1 MLCNIRRRLAWLLVL
16 FIVADA
22 LMFWRT
28 IAVGSYAAT
37 GNTQQ
42 VYKLGVGDKIK
53 ILVYGDDDVSGE
65 FEVDSTGAISAKLIG
80 HVTVQ
85 GLAVADVEKLLA
97 ETYRIKGYIKD
108 PQVSIEIIYFRPFFI
123 LGEVEKRGS
132 YPYVNGL
139 TVVQAVAIAGGYTYR
154 ASKSRITIQRAGE
167 PSGSEQIVEEDATVN
182 PGDIIRVPERWF

>member
-154 ASKSRITIQRAGE
+154 ASKSRITIQRL
-167 PSGSEQIVEEDATVN
+167 SLIH
-182 PGDIIRVPERWF
+182 I